1 MPVSTEALAT
11 WLHYTTSV
19 QAINAEDPNR
29 RRRYVAS
36 FGALHPAHI
45 LLGSPNGSW
54 NAYVPGKHVLGDLE
68 TDPATAE
75 ALRTK
80 AQECFQARD
89 ATLVVLLA
97 DLDLAAHYYL
107 NPLSL
112 LLRDGGVLFGHAAL
126 VAASLGLEFR
136 ILGRTGTPLVER
148 LVRDLPFRPLATGLA
163 WIGGGRAA

>member
-1 MPVSTEALAT
+1 MSTEALAT

-29 RRRYVAS
+29 QRRYVAS

-45 LLGSPNGSW
+45 LLGNPDGSW
-54 NAYVPGKHVLGDLE
+54 YAYVPGKHVLGDLE
-68 TDPATAE
+68 TDPATSE

-80 AQECFQARD
+80 AQECFQAQD

-148 LVRDLPFRPLATGLA
+148 LVQDLPFRPVATGLA
-163 WIGGGRAA
+163 WVGGALAV